1 MRRAPLCCVRIL
13 LAVAISLVS
22 YQLLPGNL
30 EAAKSQDA
38 LRVVRL
44 SGTPYEL
51 GRQHGEALREEVRA
65 SVSQVLGYFRSYV
78 KIPLIGTWLP
88 NWWLDVPWK
97 AAQPFLSSDRLEELR
112 GLAEGSGV
120 PLRELYRLHAVP
132 DRTYSCSN
140 FAAWGRAT
148 AGGRLIHMRNLD
160 WNIKAGIQ
168 DYAVVFVVRPKGK
181 HAFINV
187 AWAGFIGVL
196 TGVNDATISVG
207 QVGAETADADFHGE
221 PMVFLMR
228 RVLEDAGTL
237 DAAATIV
244 TAAPRTIGANY
255 VFADANARRAVVLE
269 TTHRRARTF
278 EADDASEHTVSYARP
293 MADCVFRADA
303 AVDPLIRG
311 RQLASH
317 GNPSRPGLEDPSGSS
332 AYDIRYLGQAAGL
345 GAYYGSIDPL
355 AAQRIAQAV
364 APDSNVQSVI
374 FAWPELWVA
383 NAHGT
388 SPAAHTPYHQL
399 SLEQLLELPLPQ

>member
-1 MRRAPLCCVRIL
+1 MSVVRPAVVAACCL
-13 LAVAISLVS
+13 VACHVS
-22 YQLLPGNL
+22 PVSL
-30 EAAKSQDA
+30 EASEFPDG
-38 LRVVRL
+38 LRVVHI

-65 SVSQVLGYFRSYV
+65 SVRRVLGYFRGYV
-78 KIPLIGTWLP
+78 KIPLVGSWLAD
-88 NWWLDVPWK
+88 WWLDAPWK
-97 AAQPFLSSDRLEELR
+97 AAQPFLSADRLEELR
-112 GLAEGSGV
+112 GLSDGSGV
-120 PLRELYRLHAVP
+120 PLRELYRLHAIP

-160 WNIKAGIQ
+160 WSMAAGIQ
-168 DYAVVFVVRPKGK
+168 EHAVVFVVRPKGK

-207 QVGAETADADFHGE
+207 QVGAKTVDADFHGE

-237 DAAATIV
+237 DAAAKMV
-244 TAAPRTIGANY
+244 VEAPRTIGANY
-255 VFADANARRAVVLE
+255 VFADANTRRAIVLE
-269 TTHRRARTF
+269 TTHRRAKLF
-278 EADDASEHTVSYARP
+278 EADDASEHAVSYARP

-303 AVDPLIRG
+303 AVDPLIRE

-317 GNPSRPGLEDPSGSS
+317 GNPARPGLEDPSGSS
-332 AYDIRYLGQAAGL
+332 AYDVRYLGQAAGL
-345 GAYYGSIDPL
+345 GAYYGSLDPVT
-355 AAQRIAQAV
+355 AQRIARAV
-364 APDSNVQSVI
+364 APDSNVQSVV

-388 SPAAHTPYHQL
+388 TPAAQQPYHRLNAKQL
-399 SLEQLLELPLPQ
+399 FESPQS